1 MCFITAYIGHHRTL
15 RLLPDLN
22 KILFSEF
29 DSRLSIG
36 TIESNMIQLRG
47 DTSRQY
53 ISYPEGSSS
62 PVVKFVGEKAEL
74 KLKNFYHAFGMQ
86 LRNDFL
92 KNAIFPESV
101 VFAYTSTDEGN
112 CAVSG
117 EQLRIFEGRG
127 SIHEKGYTK
136 TVQRRYG
143 LRILFRRFIVRGN
156 TVEGLLISML

>member
-1 MCFITAYIGHHRTL
+1 MFHNCIHLSPPYL
-15 RLLPDLN
+15 RLLSDLN

-74 KLKNFYHAFGMQ
+74 KLKNFYQAFGMQ

-92 KNAIFPESV
+92 KNAMFPESV

-112 CAVSG
+112 RVPKCDV
-117 EQLRIFEGRG
+117 
-127 SIHEKGYTK
+127 TK
-136 TVQRRYG
+136 
-143 LRILFRRFIVRGN
+143 ILFLENCNF
-156 TVEGLLISML
+156 GLKF